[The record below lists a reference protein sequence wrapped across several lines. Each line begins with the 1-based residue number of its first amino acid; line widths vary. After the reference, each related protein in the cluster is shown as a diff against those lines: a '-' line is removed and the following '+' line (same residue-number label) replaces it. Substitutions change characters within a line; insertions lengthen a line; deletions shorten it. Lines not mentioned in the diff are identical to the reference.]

1 MTDFC
6 VAILDESPKEQESLV
21 REGQDP
27 NDDEDER
34 QRGRKKE
41 ESHWWT
47 RFQVQARLSPITVF
61 YSGY

>member
-47 RFQVQARLSPITVF
+47 RFQVQARL
-61 YSGY
+61 